1 MRPVIMQNATKVVI
15 AALAVILSF
24 ANFAEARDRNG
35 ERHHVRRPHAER
47 SHDHCP
53 NRGRHEAISGVTA
66 DHHFDRRDRR
76 ARWDRP
82 DRRHDRF
89 RFDRR
94 HANRGHFAPRYG
106 RDRYDPTIPVRDYRV
121 RNDRVRNDRSRRR
134 NGWDHSYGE
143 DGFPSHANGGTY
155 FGGLSAWT
163 DPGNGTYFRS
173 ERNGY
178 GYYSD
183 DTGMTYPAA
192 RPKIIRVTPS
202 TAGRACSWESGV
214 CVIRR

>member
-1 MRPVIMQNATKVVI
+1 MRPIILQNATKVLI

-35 ERHHVRRPHAER
+35 ERNHVRRPHFER
-47 SHDHCP
+47 SHDQRPH
-53 NRGRHEAISGVTA
+53 RGRQEAILSGNPGR
-66 DHHFDRRDRR
+66 HYRHDRRPRNDHGYRY
-76 ARWDRP
+76 

-89 RFDRR
+89 QFDRR
-94 HANRGHFAPRYG
+94 QANRGHFEPRYG
-106 RDRYDPTIPVRDYRV
+106 RDRYDPTIAVREYRGE
-121 RNDRVRNDRSRRR
+121 RR
-134 NGWDHSYGE
+134 NGWNQSYGD

-163 DPGNGTYFRS
+163 DTGNGTYFRA
-173 ERNGY
+173 EGNGY
-178 GYYSD
+178 GYYSE
-183 DTGMTYPAA
+183 DTGMNYPAA
-192 RPKIIRVTPS
+192 RPKIIRVNPS

>member
-1 MRPVIMQNATKVVI
+1 MRPISMQNATKVLV

-24 ANFAEARDRNG
+24 AGFAEARDRGG
-35 ERHHVRRPHAER
+35 ERHQFRRAHYERSDYHRPH
-47 SHDHCP
+47 HQ
-53 NRGRHEAISGVTA
+53 
-66 DHHFDRRDRR
+66 RRDRSETVSGITAGHWYR
-76 ARWDRP
+76 D
-82 DRRHDRF
+82 DRRRG
-89 RFDRR
+89 RNSLAGRMDRR
-94 HANRGHFAPRYG
+94 QYYERRYG
-106 RDRYDPTIPVRDYRV
+106 HRYDRDRRSGRGVIMRQYRGQ
-121 RNDRVRNDRSRRR
+121 RG
-134 NGWDHSYGE
+134 NGWNQPYGG
-143 DGFPSHANGGTY
+143 DGFPSETNGGTY

-178 GYYSD
+178 GYYPTGI
-183 DTGMTYPAA
+183 DTDYRPS

>member
-1 MRPVIMQNATKVVI
+1 MTGSGSTGAMPI
-15 AALAVILSF
+15 AVIL
-24 ANFAEARDRNG
+24 
-35 ERHHVRRPHAER
+35 HHAM
-47 SHDHCP
+47 
-53 NRGRHEAISGVTA
+53 
-66 DHHFDRRDRR
+66 
-76 ARWDRP
+76 
-82 DRRHDRF
+82 
-89 RFDRR
+89 
-94 HANRGHFAPRYG
+94 G

-121 RNDRVRNDRSRRR
+121 RNNRVRDDRSQRR

-192 RPKIIRVTPS
+192 RPKIIRRHPLDRRPRLLL
-202 TAGRACSWESGV
+202 G
-214 CVIRR
+214 IRRLRHPQVMDGQNQPVPQSPAPPIETARPWSS